1 MTSIS
6 TKESIKTYIKNT
18 FQNKRVYFDKK
29 YINQYIDNDLI
40 FIDLSFN
47 KVKIYFKYKP
57 FSIYLMDMF
66 TEKDRTIVY
75 QKDDNDQYYF
85 ETRGI
90 IPVRYLSMIKD
101 FYWTDITIF
110 NCDVNCDVNFD
121 SIFDLIDNTPLLI
134 LKNIIDH
141 KKILTY
147 KEHVQLQVLD
157 ENWKTDNSKFN
168 DYTKDILHKS
178 SNYLSLKYNNETG
191 YKSLATAEGGI
202 HIYNDYTP
210 IIQIFSYAND
220 LRFFNYVK
228 GSKNYTNRRNS
239 LEDLEEMYFLYL
251 FLKDNDIDVKI
262 TIKF

>member
-1 MTSIS
+1 MASIS

-29 YINQYIDNDLI
+29 YINQNIDNDLI

-47 KVKIYFKYKP
+47 KVKIYFKYEP
-57 FSIYLMDMF
+57 FSIYLMNMF
-66 TEKDRTIVY
+66 TEKYLTIVY

-85 ETRGI
+85 ETRGL

-101 FYWTDITIF
+101 FYWKDIKIE
-110 NCDVNCDVNFD
+110 NCDVNFD

-157 ENWKTDNSKFN
+157 ENWKTDNCKFN

-178 SNYLSLKYNNETG
+178 SNYISLKYNNKTG
-191 YKSLATAEGGI
+191 YRPFAAAEGGI
-202 HIYNDYTP
+202 HIYNDYSP
-210 IIQIFSYAND
+210 IIQNFSYAND
-220 LRFFNYVK
+220 LRFFNYAK
-228 GSKNYTNRRNS
+228 GSKNYTNKHNS
-239 LEDLEEMYFLYL
+239 LEEMYFLYL